1 VLHNRHVTS
10 AVIGA
15 SRPDQISENTKAA
28 EARLDEDIMASIDD
42 VLGDIIERD
51 PVKGWPTVRR
61 HGALASTRDSLIRP

>member
-51 PVKGWPTVRR
+51 PVKAG
-61 HGALASTRDSLIRP
+61 RPYDVMVCWRVPETA